1 MVKSREISVAT
12 RHKEARFFLKML
24 NYILFIAT
32 LLIVFALVLLIE
44 VVILQLMRWGS
55 FWECIR
61 SALLMNLASLV
72 VSAILLALVPRF
84 GFYSLAIAFALSTLI
99 EGGVLTWLKR
109 SAWGYNFLV
118 AFCANLASNLVL
130 ILPAFYYSQAG

>member
-1 MVKSREISVAT
+1 
-12 RHKEARFFLKML
+12 ML
-24 NYILFIAT
+24 NIILFIAT
-32 LLIVFALVLLIE
+32 LLIVFVLILLIE
-44 VVILQLMRWGS
+44 AVVLQLMRWGS
-55 FWECIR
+55 FRESLR
-61 SALLMNLASLV
+61 STLVMNLASLV
-72 VSAILLALVPRF
+72 ASALLLALVPRF

-118 AFCANLASNLVL
+118 AFSANLASNLVL